1 MSNRLVYW
9 MFSIYCLYRT
19 INEISVLKGVSYILL
34 VFFHHYMRVRIYSNR
49 CLCLFSGVLFPL
61 VFLSCR
67 CTQKTLFFASSEA
80 FLMLFGLD
88 YVNSRLSNFSG
99 PCYAV
104 KKATLQHDF
113 KNEGKL

>member
-1 MSNRLVYW
+1 MSFWCFFIIICACAYIV
-9 MFSIYCLYRT
+9 IGGLY
-19 INEISVLKGVSYILL
+19 
-34 VFFHHYMRVRIYSNR
+34 
-49 CLCLFSGVLFPL
+49 LFSGVLFPL
-61 VFLSCR
+61 VFLSCG
-67 CTQKTLFFASSEA
+67 CTQKTLIFASSEA